1 MVGLFYL
8 DMSFNIRLV
17 TGLTTLWFINII
29 HWAAPEL
36 SLLCGCFI
44 IFTKFQSHLWKKLQ
58 KMLPLF
64 NAIAR
69 SFWLSWLGFMTLTTS
84 STLGSIGVQGRP
96 HTVCMPTPPSPSP
109 LPPAVFKDHTEA
121 FPSQMRCTNL
131 QEGILVKLPKPLQLF
146 YFNSSVWACRHYI
159 EIKAAVDKSCV
170 NWAAF
175 WQVTIIFTSSDI
187 FLVTAYRKSNA
198 FVYYCTLRKVSDSL
212 SKSNP
217 LNCLLNSC
225 IVSNDYTRATSSM
238 FYLLIKN
245 MNLLIYCQSPFELSC
260 LLVKKC
266 DHFC

>member
-1 MVGLFYL
+1 MTGFHDIDYQLNTWFYRSTMQASYSL
-8 DMSFNIRLV
+8 YAHTSF
-17 TGLTTLWFINII
+17 TTTTASSCFQGS
-29 HWAAPEL
+29 HW
-36 SLLCGCFI
+36 
-44 IFTKFQSHLWKKLQ
+44 
-58 KMLPLF
+58 
-64 NAIAR
+64 N
-69 SFWLSWLGFMTLTTS
+69 
-84 STLGSIGVQGRP
+84 
-96 HTVCMPTPPSPSP
+96 
-109 LPPAVFKDHTEA
+109 
-121 FPSQMRCTNL
+121 QMRCTNL

-170 NWAAF
+170 NWAVF

-212 SKSNP
+212 SKSNS

-225 IVSNDYTRATSSM
+225 IVFNDYTRATSSM